1 MAKLKPPPIKKGI
14 LRFEREP
21 ATQSITM
28 TYPNG
33 DTYDLD
39 VSELK
44 IWMRMMRIDEDDS
57 RSPLDRVWNFY
68 NILYNVETMEFQ
80 AILAEERMRAVG

>member
-1 MAKLKPPPIKKGI
+1 MAKLRPPRIEKGI
-14 LRFEREP
+14 LKFEREP

-28 TYPNG
+28 TFPNG
-33 DTYDLD
+33 DTYSLD
-39 VSELK
+39 VDEMK
-44 IWMRMMRIDEDDS
+44 VWMRIMRIDEDDS

-80 AILAEERMRAVG
+80 AILAEELMKAAG